1 MNAKLKSLV
10 KFAVMEIFEDSLAEI
25 LTPIILRDY
34 QDDLIKAD
42 PNYKLKA
49 GAIEDYLSEFSFAWE
64 APDED
69 DE

>member
-1 MNAKLKSLV
+1 MNANLKRMV
-10 KFAVMEIFEDSLAEI
+10 KAAMWEIFEESLPEI
-25 LTPIILRDY
+25 LTPLIMRDY
-34 QDDLIKAD
+34 EADLQKAD

-49 GAIEDYLSEFSFAWE
+49 GAIEEYLSKFSFSYD